1 MSLRSWG
8 SDNSIVDLASL
19 QIRMARS
26 ENLPALPQV
35 ASHVLKLADDPDL
48 NPREIE
54 KAIEMDPAVTAKLLK
69 VANSSF
75 YGGQRIATL
84 GRAVNFLGLSAVRS
98 VVISIAMQQMVSG
111 RALCPSLNKV
121 EFWRH
126 TFATATACRI
136 IGKLKMPAKAEEL
149 YCAGMMHEIGLLA
162 MDKFVPS
169 ELNASI
175 VGAQKGGADVLNI
188 ERSLLGFDHTDVGA
202 VLAENWGLSGVI
214 QEAIS
219 FWRNPLM
226 AKEHVDT
233 TQIVAFSKTMAESL
247 GYKHSGLP
255 GAESVN
261 LMLADAIGLPEAQ
274 FGIIGE
280 VVTHEINKAQE
291 MFQIAA

>member
-1 MSLRSWG
+1 MDNL
-8 SDNSIVDLASL
+8 SDNSDVDLTSL
-19 QIRMARS
+19 QLRMARS
-26 ENLPALPQV
+26 ENLPPLPQV

-69 VANSSF
+69 VANSSY
-75 YGGQRIATL
+75 YGGQRIPTL
-84 GRAVNFLGLSAVRS
+84 GRAISFLGLSSVRS

-111 RALCPSLNKV
+111 KAMCPSLNKI

-126 TFATATACRI
+126 TFATATASRI
-136 IGKLKMPAKAEEL
+136 IGKLKLPGKAEEL

-162 MDKFVPS
+162 MDKFVPK
-169 ELNASI
+169 ELHAAI
-175 VGAQKGGADVLNI
+175 VGAKNTGVNVLEI
-188 ERSLLGFDHTDVGA
+188 ERSLLGFDHTDVGT

-219 FWRNPLM
+219 FWRNPTM

-233 TQIVAFSKTMAESL
+233 TQIVGFSKSMAESL

-255 GAESVN
+255 GDDSVN
-261 LMLADAIGLPEAQ
+261 TLLAEAIGLPEAQ

-280 VVTHEINKAQE
+280 VVSHEINRAQE